1 MALYDLLDARSIVTE
16 LQADTKEGVIEE
28 LVDVL
33 DRAGRITDR
42 TAVLDAVMERESAMS
57 TGLEEGLAVP
67 HAKSGAVSTLTAAL
81 GIKHEGLDFES
92 ADGKPTKIVFL
103 LIAELNNPGPHV
115 RALAKIARLL
125 SDAQI
130 RNALINAKT
139 AEEILEVIKRHE
151 AAD

>member
-1 MALYDLLDARSIVTE
+1 MALYELLDPSCIVLE

-33 DRAGRITDR
+33 ERAGRISDR
-42 TAVLDAVMERESAMS
+42 GDVLDAVMERESAMS

-81 GIKHEGLDFES
+81 GVKRDGLDFES
-92 ADGKPTKIVFL
+92 ADGKPTRIVFL

-130 RNALINAKT
+130 RAALINAKS
-139 AEEILEVIKRHE
+139 ADEVLALIKRHE
-151 AAD
+151 LAD

>member
-1 MALYDLLDARSIVTE
+1 MALYELLDSSCIVLE

-33 DRAGRITDR
+33 DRTGRITDR

-67 HAKSGAVSTLTAAL
+67 HAKSGAVSTLTAAM
-81 GIKHEGLDFES
+81 GIKRDGLDFES
-92 ADGKPTKIVFL
+92 ADGKPTTIVFL

-125 SDAQI
+125 SDPQI
-130 RNALINAKT
+130 RVALVNVKSAD
-139 AEEILEVIKRHE
+139 EILATIKQHE
-151 AAD
+151 LAD